1 VRNCYRNQ
9 SGRDDKI
16 PRKIDNGEYST
27 LRIGPLVEFESLRSE
42 LVNYLNNQQIK
53 VIEDAYQ
60 LAREAHEGQ
69 KRHTGEPYITHP
81 LAVAKILA
89 EMHMDPP
96 TIIAAIL
103 HDVIEDTHVE
113 KQDITAKFGKEIADL
128 VDGVTKL
135 TQIEFETRAQAQAE
149 NFRKM
154 VMAMAR
160 DIRVILIKLAD
171 RLHNMRTI
179 ESLPRK
185 KRRRIAKETLEIFAP
200 IANRLGM
207 HAFRVEFEDLGFAT
221 LYPMRYRILQ
231 EAVAKAHGSRHEMME
246 FINEQIEKSFKNYNL
261 RARALTSREKHLY
274 SIYKKM
280 HDKHLSFSEV
290 MDVYGFRVIV
300 DKVDTCYRVLGIL
313 HNLYK
318 PITQRFKDYIA
329 IPKANSYQ
337 SLHTTLF
344 GPYGIPIEV
353 QIRTEEMHKMA
364 EYGISAHWLYKTEK
378 SVLGDAQQRA
388 QEWLKSVLEMHKS
401 SKNSLEFIE
410 NVKTDLF
417 PDEVY
422 VFTPKGSILELP
434 AGSTAVDFAYAIHSD
449 VGNTCVAAKLDR
461 RLAPLSTP
469 LTNGQ
474 QVEIITSAGARPNPA
489 WLSFIVTG
497 KARSTIKHFLK
508 KQQRDESMELGKRLI
523 EKSLHTFGLSLS
535 QILPIHL
542 EILVKTAKLDSI
554 NHFYEEVGIG
564 NRSALLAAKQLAKL
578 SDFSDKTA
586 EIELATPYTFAIKGT
601 EGVVVIFAKCCRPI
615 PGDPIGGYIK
625 PGRGLMV
632 HVEHC
637 PMLAEYQQDPDK
649 YISLHWEKNVHGD
662 FPIDLNVNILN
673 QRGSLASVA
682 LTISEAESNI
692 ANINA
697 EEFDGRYFSVN
708 LTVTVHNRIH
718 LARVLRKLRNN
729 KNVARV
735 VRQKPKVKK
744 SKK

>member
-1 VRNCYRNQ
+1 MD
-9 SGRDDKI
+9 G
-16 PRKIDNGEYST
+16 
-27 LRIGPLVEFESLRSE
+27 FESLHNE
-42 LVNYLNNQQIK
+42 LKAYLDDAQLK
-53 VIEDAYQ
+53 VIDDAYQ
-60 LAREAHEGQ
+60 LAKTAHEGQ

-81 LAVAKILA
+81 LAVAHILA
-89 EMHMDPP
+89 EMRMDPP

-103 HDVIEDTHVE
+103 HDVIEDTDIE
-113 KQDITAKFGKEIADL
+113 KSDLTSQFGKEVADL

-135 TQIEFETRAQAQAE
+135 TQIEFESRAEAQAE

-179 ESLPRK
+179 GILPRK

-207 HAFRVEFEDLGFAT
+207 HAFRVEFEDLGFAI
-221 LYPMRYRILQ
+221 LYPLRYRILKA
-231 EAVAKAHGSRHEMME
+231 AVSKARGNRQEMME
-246 FINEQIEKSFKNYNL
+246 LIDQEIQKAFKKHNI
-261 RARALTSREKHLY
+261 RARAITSREKHLY

-280 HDKHLSFSEV
+280 HDKHLPFSEV

-329 IPKANSYQ
+329 IPKANGYQ

-344 GPYGIPIEV
+344 GPYGVPIEV
-353 QIRTEEMHKMA
+353 QIRTDELHKMA

-378 SVLGDAQQRA
+378 TILGDAQQRA

-422 VFTPKGSILELP
+422 VFTPKGNILELP
-434 AGSTAVDFAYAIHSD
+434 MGATPVDFAYAIHSD
-449 VGNTCVAAKLDR
+449 IGNTCVAAKLDR
-461 RLAPLSTP
+461 RLAPLSTQ
-469 LTNGQ
+469 LVNGQ
-474 QVEIITSAGARPNPA
+474 QVEIITASGARPNPA
-489 WLSFIVTG
+489 WLSFVVTG

-508 KQQRDESMELGKRLI
+508 KQQREESIELGKRLV
-523 EKSLHTFGLSLS
+523 EKSLHSFGLTLS
-535 QILPIHL
+535 QIPEEHL
-542 EILVKTAKLDSI
+542 ESVAHAAKLDSI
-554 NHFYEEVGIG
+554 SHFFEDVGIG
-564 NRSALLAAKQLAKL
+564 NRTALLAAKQIARLSLAPDQTHL
-578 SDFSDKTA
+578 
-586 EIELATPYTFAIKGT
+586 IETHSHINHQPLAIKGT
-601 EGVVVIFAKCCRPI
+601 EGIVVTLAKCCRPI
-615 PGDPIGGYIK
+615 PGDPIGGYIES
-625 PGRGLMV
+625 GHGLIV

-637 PMLAEYQQDPDK
+637 PLFEKYHHHPDK
-649 YISLHWEKNVHGD
+649 YVSLHWEKKVHGD
-662 FPIDLNVNILN
+662 FPVDVGIDIFNH
-673 QRGSLASVA
+673 RGSLASLA

-692 ANINA
+692 INIKA
-697 EEFDGRYFSVN
+697 EEFDERDFSVHM
-708 LTVTVHNRIH
+708 TVTVHDRIH
-718 LARVLRKLRNN
+718 LARVLRKIRNN
-729 KNVARV
+729 KNVLRV
-735 VRQKPKVKK
+735 IRIKPQVIRTKRKTAGMG
-744 SKK
+744 